1 MYECKCLCMNVNE
14 FFVVSDSVSVCD
26 RSRSLVVGQR
36 GFVRTPGYPLNYP
49 NDLDCNLTLVA
60 PHDDQR
66 LKLFVI
72 DLSLEPNGTACSDWL
87 QVFDGFKGNT
97 LCGQRTRYWLRD
109 STQKTIHIRFYS
121 DGVRQER
128 GFWLY
133 YEGRRN
139 EAPIRALYK
148 CLLKQE

>member
-1 MYECKCLCMNVNE
+1 MRALLYFL
-14 FFVVSDSVSVCD
+14 VSDSVSVCD
-26 RSRSLVVGQR
+26 RSRSLVIGQR
-36 GFVRTPGYPLNYP
+36 GFVRTPGYPFNYP
-49 NDLDCNLTLVA
+49 NDMDCNLTLVA

-133 YEGRRN
+133 YEGRRD
-139 EAPIRALYK
+139 EVSIRALCK
-148 CLLKQE
+148 CSL